1 MTLYVNGEQVEH
13 ALIDDEIQRLRP
25 SYEHAFADVDEDAR
39 ERQLVEWSRENV
51 IEAVLFR
58 QEAQKQFG
66 DIDDAVIGQA
76 LDHLLA
82 QENETGPVH
91 QRMSAGAEEQ
101 AKLRAEIADQYRK
114 EQLTQKITGD
124 ISEPTDKAIRKYYD
138 QNIDRFTVPEM
149 VHAAHIVKHPSRETS
164 PEDLQ
169 KDMEQILEQLNSG
182 AAFEELASQNSDCS
196 DNAGDLGFFARG
208 QMVPA
213 FEAVVFNLEPGQCSG
228 IFQSEFGLH
237 IAKVYEKRPSI
248 PCPLEQVRE
257 VIVRDL
263 EQQAREKAIENFLD
277 TQKATSAIEER

>member
-114 EQLTQKITGD
+114 ERLTQKITGD

-149 VHAAHIVKHPSRETS
+149 VHAAHIVKNP
-164 PEDLQ
+164 
-169 KDMEQILEQLNSG
+169 
-182 AAFEELASQNSDCS
+182 
-196 DNAGDLGFFARG
+196 
-208 QMVPA
+208 
-213 FEAVVFNLEPGQCSG
+213 
-228 IFQSEFGLH
+228 
-237 IAKVYEKRPSI
+237 
-248 PCPLEQVRE
+248 
-257 VIVRDL
+257 
-263 EQQAREKAIENFLD
+263 
-277 TQKATSAIEER
+277 